1 MILYNIISNVHAL
14 TKMMNN
20 LRYSKLSR
28 DEVNAWVLVM
38 EVMVICQVDGLKNK
52 EAAGQKENT
61 STLDNYW
68 NTIKNYLYNNKYEK

>member
-1 MILYNIISNVHAL
+1 
-14 TKMMNN
+14 
-20 LRYSKLSR
+20 
-28 DEVNAWVLVM
+28 M
-38 EVMVICQVDGLKNK
+38 EVMVVCQVDGLKNK

>member
-20 LRYSKLSR
+20 PRYSKLSR

-38 EVMVICQVDGLKNK
+38 EVMGICQLDLLKNK